1 MSAYTLAVV
10 VHVVVAVLGVGQLG
24 AIAVAASA
32 ARRSGA
38 AEPQAAT
45 WLGLLLRYTRWSLAA
60 MFATGIW
67 IDLAAS
73 GVYRHAWWARV
84 SAALMVV
91 AFLLLRRALG
101 LVSRVAAADGS
112 EAPIPLLRLE
122 RTAWSMCA
130 IVGLITILME
140 AKPF

>member
-1 MSAYTLAVV
+1 MSMYTVAVV

-32 ARRSGA
+32 ARRSSV

-67 IDLAAS
+67 IDLAAG
-73 GVYRHAWWARV
+73 GVYRHAWWARL

-101 LVSRVAAADGS
+101 LVSRVAPDGS